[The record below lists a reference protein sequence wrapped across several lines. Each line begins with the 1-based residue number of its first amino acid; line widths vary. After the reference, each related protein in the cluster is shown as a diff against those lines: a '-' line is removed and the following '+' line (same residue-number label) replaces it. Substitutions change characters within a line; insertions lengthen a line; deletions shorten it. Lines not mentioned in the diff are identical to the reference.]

1 MAAMATGRARY
12 IGLSFIHHPIPRATQ
27 GAAMQCTSLRGLALR
42 KVQGRRRVS
51 RVRRRVRHVT
61 PLSPASGGALA
72 EPRWRSHHLLRQR
85 PYGAGLRKGWHKG

>member
-12 IGLSFIHHPIPRATQ
+12 IGLSFIHHPILRATQ

-51 RVRRRVRHVT
+51 RVRHVM

-72 EPRWRSHHLLRQR
+72 EPRWRSHHLLRQW